1 MVKAEKR
8 RKSSSLPH
16 QVTVA
21 IDAASDKQARD
32 LVVLDLRRAAGFTDF
47 FVVCS
52 GGNPRQIQAIADGVI
67 DALAAQGVKPAHTE
81 GHDRS
86 EWVLLDYFDF
96 VVHIFAPETRMFYG
110 LERLWGNAER
120 IAVDGT

>member
-8 RKSSSLPH
+8 RKSSALPR
-16 QVTVA
+16 QVTLA

-52 GGNPRQIQAIADGVI
+52 GGNPRQIQAIADSVV
-67 DALAAQGVKPAHTE
+67 DALAALGVKPAHTE
-81 GHDRS
+81 GYDRS

-96 VVHIFAPETRMFYG
+96 VVHIFAPETRTFYG

-120 IAVDGT
+120 ITVGNA